1 MSSPSSAASPPPP
14 PPAEQRRPDPVRFG
28 IMGCASIA
36 RKLARAMLLAP
47 GAAVAAV
54 GSRSEAKARAFAE
67 ETGLLLRHAPRLHG
81 SYEALLA
88 DPGVDAVYLPLPTSL
103 HVRWATAAAA
113 AGKHVLLEKPT
124 ALCAADLDA
133 ILAACDAAG
142 VQFMDATMWMHHPR
156 TAKMREL
163 VADEATTGDVR
174 VLHYYRMIA
183 LSPLDIPPYNLLP
196 VDVINSLFSFRA
208 NEEFLQNDIRVK
220 PDLDALGALGDA
232 GWYSIRAI
240 LWAVDYELPKT
251 VIALRNP
258 VRNQAG
264 VLLACGATLYWAD
277 GKIATFNCSFLT
289 NLTMDMTIVGT
300 NGTLHVTDFV
310 IPYEEKSAAFN
321 MASKSKFAELHI
333 GWDPLPSKHV
343 VSTDL
348 PQEALMVQE
357 FSRAITLQVSILK
370 AQCSGLAGGRAA
382 MIGSGRGSRV
392 RVTRRQGN

>member
-1 MSSPSSAASPPPP
+1 MSSPSSATA
-14 PPAEQRRPDPVRFG
+14 PPAAVEQRRPDPVRFG

-47 GAAVAAV
+47 DAAVAAV
-54 GSRSEAKARAFAE
+54 GSRSKAKARAFAE
-67 ETGLLLRHAPRLHG
+67 ETGLLRHAPRLHG
-81 SYEALLA
+81 SYEALLG

-124 ALCAADLDA
+124 ALCAADLAA

-163 VADEATTGDVR
+163 VADKATTGDVR
-174 VLHYYRMIA
+174 
-183 LSPLDIPPYNLLP
+183 
-196 VDVINSLFSFRA
+196 VINSLFSFRV

-232 GWYSIRAI
+232 GWYCIRAI

-258 VRNQAG
+258 VRNQVG

-310 IPYEEKSAAFN
+310 IPYEEKSASFS
-321 MASKSKFAELHI
+321 MASKSNFAELHI

-343 VSTDL
+343 VPTNL

-357 FSRAITLQVSILK
+357 FSRLVQNIRDAGGKPEGKWPAITRKTQVVMDAVKTSIDNEFGPVDI
-370 AQCSGLAGGRAA
+370 S
-382 MIGSGRGSRV
+382 S
-392 RVTRRQGN
+392 

>member
-174 VLHYYRMIA
+174 V
-183 LSPLDIPPYNLLP
+183 
-196 VDVINSLFSFRA
+196 INSLFSFRA

-357 FSRAITLQVSILK
+357 FSRLVQNIRDAGGKPEGKWPAITRKTQVVMDAVKTSIDNRFGPVDI
-370 AQCSGLAGGRAA
+370 S
-382 MIGSGRGSRV
+382 S
-392 RVTRRQGN
+392 

>member
-174 VLHYYRMIA
+174 V
-183 LSPLDIPPYNLLP
+183 
-196 VDVINSLFSFRA
+196 INSLFSFRA

-310 IPYEEKSAAFN
+310 IPYEEKYAAFN

-357 FSRAITLQVSILK
+357 FSRLVQNIRDAGGKPEGKWPAITRKTQVVMDAEAHLAKLEKTFSRLQQSTSQPLSLLTFLPVLK
-370 AQCSGLAGGRAA
+370 
-382 MIGSGRGSRV
+382 
-392 RVTRRQGN
+392 NF

>member
-1 MSSPSSAASPPPP
+1 MSSPSSAAPPP
-14 PPAEQRRPDPVRFG
+14 PPAEQRRPGPVRFG

-67 ETGLLLRHAPRLHG
+67 KTGLLLRHAPRLHG

-103 HVRWATAAAA
+103 HVRWAAAAAA

-163 VADEATTGDVR
+163 VADKATTGDVR
-174 VLHYYRMIA
+174 VPFSHMKGPQDNENGYQARK
-183 LSPLDIPPYNLLP
+183 
-196 VDVINSLFSFRA
+196 INSLFSFRA

-264 VLLACGATLYWAD
+264 VLLACGATMYWGD

-357 FSRAITLQVSILK
+357 FSRLVQNIRDAGGKPEGKWPAITRKTQVVMDAVKTSIDNEFGPVDI
-370 AQCSGLAGGRAA
+370 S
-382 MIGSGRGSRV
+382 S
-392 RVTRRQGN
+392 